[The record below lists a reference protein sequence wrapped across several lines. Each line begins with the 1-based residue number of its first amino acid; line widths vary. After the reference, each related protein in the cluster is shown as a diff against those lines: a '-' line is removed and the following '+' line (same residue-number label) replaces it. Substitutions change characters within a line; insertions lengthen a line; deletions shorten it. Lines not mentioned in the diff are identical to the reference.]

1 MKRSIILIGVFLT
14 VGLSNFYAVSQTKKQ
29 APKPKSAATTTSKN
43 KGVNNGVLQGKD
55 LLAKSDCLSCHQE
68 QTKVVGPSYKS
79 VAEKYAGTETNI
91 TMLTNKI
98 IAGGTGVWGQI
109 PMPPH
114 PTLSKADATK
124 MVKYILSLSGK

>member
-1 MKRSIILIGVFLT
+1 MKRNFILIGVFLT
-14 VGLSNFYAVSQTKKQ
+14 VGFSNFYAISQTKKQ
-29 APKPKSAATTTSKN
+29 APKSKTVGTATSKN
-43 KGVNNGVLQGKD
+43 KGGNNGVLQGKG
-55 LLAKSDCLSCHQE
+55 LLTKSDCLTCHQE

-114 PTLSKADATK
+114 PTLSKADATN